1 MSSQPDG
8 WPCDRSGDLLTQ
20 VQCHTCHA
28 RVASYEAIHF
38 GSMEMGYRDL
48 CSRCFNEEVA
58 RTGQIE
64 LEQVGFKPID
74 VSDAAGVKRRFHFLL
89 LHLGDRV
96 TLEAFEVND
105 GERGGY
111 EFQILDDAQAD
122 LFDLMARLVERMRRA
137 LALRHLVDDGQ
148 RCSIADMTVRGRIG
162 CDLESDDRVP
172 MLVIDG
178 REVSWEQFGQM
189 LMMFEGWQFKFEI
202 KDPSEEV

>member
-1 MSSQPDG
+1 M
-8 WPCDRSGDLLTQ
+8 TQ
-20 VQCHTCHA
+20 VQCHACHA
-28 RVASYEAIHF
+28 RVASYDLIHF
-38 GSMEMGYRDL
+38 GSMETGYRDL
-48 CSRCFNEEVA
+48 CSRCFNAEVA

-64 LEQVGFKPID
+64 LEQVGFQPID
-74 VSDAAGVKRRFHFLL
+74 MSDAAGVKRRFHFLL

-96 TLEAFEVND
+96 TLEAFEVQD
-105 GERGGY
+105 SERRGY

-122 LFDLMARLVERMRRA
+122 LFELMARLVERMRRA
-137 LALRHLVDDGQ
+137 LSLRHLVDDGQ

-189 LMMFEGWQFKFEI
+189 LMTFEGWQFK
-202 KDPSEEV
+202 PCLSG

>member
-1 MSSQPDG
+1 
-8 WPCDRSGDLLTQ
+8 
-20 VQCHTCHA
+20 V
-28 RVASYEAIHF
+28 IHF
-38 GSMEMGYRDL
+38 GSMETGYRDL

-64 LEQVGFKPID
+64 LEQVGFQPID
-74 VSDAAGVKRRFHFLL
+74 MSDADGVKRRFHFLL

-96 TLEAFEVND
+96 TLEAFEVQD

-137 LALRHLVDDGQ
+137 LSLRHLVDEGQ
-148 RCSIADMTVRGRIG
+148 RCSIAHMTVRGRIS
-162 CDLESDDRVP
+162 CDLGSDDRVP
-172 MLVIDG
+172 LLVIDG
-178 REVSWEQFGQM
+178 REVNWEQFGQM
-189 LMMFEGWQFKFEI
+189 VMTFEGWQFKFEI